1 MKKKNGNELLFV
13 LYIFLF
19 IIIKFFFKFDP
30 THTFIMLLVPSIII
44 LLSSFIYNGRKS
56 VVLKPHILF
65 ISIIVFIPFLLTII
79 FNNNSYVMN
88 YLYEFII
95 YGLIPMYLFSRVKD
109 INEVINIG
117 GKFSI
122 ISFLLFFYDPLRNY
136 YYFSD
141 YMSFGLVC
149 MLPIFLFSILS
160 RKRLGKK
167 KFFILEMLSLFEM
180 LIFCNRGSFLTAI
193 IIEIVFFIIEDNK
206 EKNKYLFFKIIS
218 LIAAAFI
225 LIANVNNILLI
236 IQKVLTSLNF
246 NSYSIR
252 AVSLMISGNSSG
264 LSGRENIWANAISY
278 FWDSPIFGHGIGSFE
293 NIYGIYTH
301 NLILETLTSTGIIGL
316 IVILISFIKC
326 IKKIIIGENKSFY
339 FALLII
345 GIFPLLFSIY
355 IYKWLFFW
363 ILIYIAYDKPFKK
376 ERK

>member
-1 MKKKNGNELLFV
+1 MKKNNENELLFV

-30 THTFIMLLVPSIII
+30 THTFAMLLIPSIII

-56 VVLKPHILF
+56 VVLKPQIFF

-122 ISFLLFFYDPLRNY
+122 ISFLLFFYDPLQNY

-167 KFFILEMLSLFEM
+167 KFFILEILSLFEM
-180 LIFCNRGSFLTAI
+180 LVFCNRGSFLTAI
-193 IIEIVFFIIEDNK
+193 IIEIVFFIIEETKD
-206 EKNKYLFFKIIS
+206 KNKYLFFKIIS
-218 LIAAAFI
+218 LIIAAFI
-225 LIANVNNILLI
+225 LIANVNNILFL
-236 IQKVLTSLNF
+236 IQKILTSLNF

-293 NIYGIYTH
+293 DIYGIYTH

-339 FALLII
+339 FALFII